1 MSRFVEQYISNFVKN
16 QFPSFYEK
24 EGPVFI
30 LFMEAYYEWLE
41 QDGNAVGES
50 RNLFEYRDI
59 DTTISNNIEDFLGH
73 FQQKYLYGIPYNI
86 ISNKRFLL
94 KHIQDIYRSKGTDRC
109 YKLLFRL
116 IYNEDIDIYKPA
128 YDMLKVSDGTWIQP
142 EYLEVTDAIVL
153 DSLKGKQIV
162 GSVSNTVATVE
173 SVNREPLNNNI
184 TASLYISNVF
194 PEGAD
199 FVIGEKVLQYPNT
212 ATYSL
217 FDAPSVIG
225 SIDYI
230 SILNGGDGFSVGDIL
245 TIAEKDPITG
255 QTKSFGVN
263 GKVKVSDTA
272 RSQGTLQ
279 FYVSESGAGITPNT
293 TIYFDKAVGDN
304 SGYGAT
310 FDIGPLSYAK
320 RYTYNTDLIYDY
332 RNTALNAVSFS
343 FPADPSANVSDMG
356 SGGTNTSPYP
366 LSGCL
371 TFQNNIFGSVYSL
384 TNINPG
390 NNYIYSPSIFIRSS
404 LISKP
409 INIGTITYSN
419 TSPFQLTLGEITY
432 NTATNVITGNN
443 TTFSTLFVA
452 NDVIALA
459 SSRTGGI
466 NEYHVIQSVDSNTQ
480 ITINE
485 VPTHNSTPTAAFFKV
500 PSILGSGTGFTS
512 LYVANDAIGIQ
523 ADASDDTTR
532 EFQMIKHV
540 ANDTCLI
547 LYGTPDYNSTA
558 TADYYI
564 APSLM
569 RSQFALYEPP
579 MYMTDGTIPG
589 ENSFIGAIPNNGN
602 NIVSAA
608 ISYDSGKGYLQG
620 ETIDAYLFNGIITP
634 EVVEGGTGYSNGEQ
648 LVFTGGT
655 SSVMANGFITTN
667 TSGGIVQCTLINMGA
682 NYTSVPLITIDTS
695 GGSGAELTT
704 RLAPPTM
711 LNTYSKVTGR
721 IVKRGIGKSPGYW
734 STTRS
739 FLNSDK
745 YIQDSYFY
753 QDYSYQIR
761 AANTLDKYKQIIY
774 DTFHS
779 SGMELF
785 GEFYSIDILSS
796 KSTIVKEIY
805 EKIEEVFFTVDSELF
820 TCDADYVTCDEFY
833 QPVSTDT
840 TDFSTD
846 NEFLTAD
853 STYLV
858 Y

>member
-1 MSRFVEQYISNFVKN
+1 MSGIVEKFISNFVKN

-24 EGPVFI
+24 EGPVFV
-30 LFMEAYYEWLE
+30 LFLEAYYEWLE
-41 QDGNAVGES
+41 KDGNAVGES

-59 DTTISNNIEDFLGH
+59 DTTVSNNIEDFLVH

-109 YKLLFRL
+109 YQLLFRL

-128 YDMLKVSDGTWIQP
+128 YDMLKVSDGTWVQP
-142 EYLEVTDAIVL
+142 EYLEVTDSPVL
-153 DSLKGKQIV
+153 DSLKGRQVV
-162 GSVSNTVATVE
+162 GSVSGTVATVE

-194 PEGAD
+194 PDGAD
-199 FVIGEKVLQYPNT
+199 FTIGEKVLNYPNT
-212 ATYSL
+212 ATFSL
-217 FDAPSVIG
+217 FDAPAVIG

-255 QTKSFGVN
+255 QPKSFGVN
-263 GKVKVSDTA
+263 GKIKVTDTA

-279 FYVSESGAGITPNT
+279 FYVSESGAGISQNT
-293 TIYFDKAVGDN
+293 SIYFNKAVGDN

-332 RNTALNAVSFS
+332 RNTQLNAVAFS

-366 LSGCL
+366 LSDCL

-390 NNYIYSPSIFIRSS
+390 NNYIYSPSISIRSS
-404 LISKP
+404 IVSKP
-409 INIGTITYSN
+409 IGIGTITYSN
-419 TSPFQLTLGEITY
+419 SNPYVLTLGDVSY
-432 NTATNVITGNN
+432 NTATNVVTGTG
-443 TTFSTLFVA
+443 TTFSSIFVA
-452 NDVIALA
+452 NDVIGLA
-459 SSRTGGI
+459 STRTGGV
-466 NEYHVIQSVDSNTQ
+466 NEYHVIQSVDSDTQ
-480 ITINE
+480 LTLNE
-485 VPTHNSTPTAAFFKV
+485 VATHNSTLTATFFKI
-500 PSILGSGTGFTS
+500 PSVLGSGTGFTS
-512 LYVANDAIGIQ
+512 IYTANDVIGIQ
-523 ADASDDTTR
+523 ADSSDDSTR
-532 EFQMIKHV
+532 EFQTIKTI
-540 ANDTCLI
+540 ANDTCII
-547 LYGTPDYNSTA
+547 LYGPTDYNSTA
-558 TADYYI
+558 SAEYFI

-579 MYMTDGTIPG
+579 MYMADGTIPG
-589 ENSFIGAIPNNGN
+589 ENAFIGAIPNNGN
-602 NIVSAA
+602 NIVGAA
-608 ISYDSGKGYLQG
+608 VSYDSGKGYLQG
-620 ETIDAYLFNGIITP
+620 ETIDAYLFNGVITP
-634 EVVEGGTGYSNGEQ
+634 EVVDGGIGYANGET

-655 SSVMANGFITTN
+655 SSVQANGFITTN

-682 NYTSVPLITIDTS
+682 NYTSVPLISIDTA
-695 GGSGAELTT
+695 GGSGAQLTT

-711 LNTYSKVTGR
+711 LNTYSKVSGR
-721 IVKRGIGKSPGYW
+721 IVKKGIGKSPGYW

-785 GEFYSIDILSS
+785 GEFYSIDILTSRN
-796 KSTIVKEIY
+796 TIAKEIY
-805 EKIEEVFFTVDSELF
+805 EKIEEVFFTVDSTLF
-820 TCDADYVTCDEFY
+820 TVDADYVTCDEYF
-833 QPVSTDT
+833 QPATADT
-840 TDFSTD
+840 TDFSSD

-853 STYLV
+853 STYLA